1 MSIQIN
7 YLIDTL
13 LPSMFLRFL
22 LLICAISIF
31 NLLTPAL
38 GQTINYDKL
47 QEEIF
52 VLNGNNQNEKSLTR
66 LEAII
71 NDSKST
77 AYDKYHAYLQKSL
90 TYKQLYNYTG
100 ALINLQ
106 KAYQEGQQSKHQLET
121 ETRILVERILI
132 HYDLK
137 NEKELLETIKQIDPG
152 HLHYVNKETL
162 AFYICVLGQLELKKD
177 NTVAAEKHFDD
188 GIKLLEQQNPRH
200 LPVLYKAK
208 IELYNKL
215 KNKQKAQEAFNK
227 GFYYANKYGIDI
239 YRITMLESMIFYY
252 VENDDYKNAYEVQKK
267 VSEERRQYDAAN
279 RSGKLNQLEKELL
292 QDRNLEESKN
302 QKKVT
307 LLYIYVIV
315 LLLGL
320 IIALFKLN
328 KANKQR
334 RLSIEKELELLRFRL
349 LKDAKSADT
358 EESTQLLKTI
368 DTSKLKP
375 RHLEIIELVRE
386 GKTNKEIAA
395 ELFISDNTV
404 KYHLKTIYD
413 ILEVNNRS
421 DLM

>member
-1 MSIQIN
+1 
-7 YLIDTL
+7 
-13 LPSMFLRFL
+13 MFLRFL
-22 LLICAISIF
+22 LLICTTSIF
-31 NLLTPAL
+31 IPLKPAFC
-38 GQTINYDKL
+38 QTINPDKL
-47 QEEIF
+47 QEEIS
-52 VLNGNNQNEKSLTR
+52 VLNGNNQNEKSLIK
-66 LEAII
+66 LESII
-71 NDSKST
+71 NDSAST
-77 AYDKYHAYLQKSL
+77 AYDKYQAYLQKSL

-100 ALINLQ
+100 ALTNLQ
-106 KAYQEGQQSKHQLET
+106 NAYQEGQQSTHKLET

-137 NEKELLETIKQIDPG
+137 NEKELLESLKQVDPK

-162 AFYICVLGQLELKKD
+162 AFYICILGQLELKKD
-177 NTVAAEKHFDD
+177 NMIAAEKYFDE
-188 GIKLLEQQNPRH
+188 GIKLLEDHNPKH

-208 IELYNKL
+208 IQLYNRL
-215 KNKQKAQEAFNK
+215 KNKQKAQDAFDQ
-227 GFYYANKYGIDI
+227 GFYYAEKYGIDI
-239 YRITMLESMIFYY
+239 YKITMLESMIFFY
-252 VENDDYKNAYEVQKK
+252 VENDDYKHAYEVQKK

-292 QDRNLEESKN
+292 QERNLEESSN
-302 QKKVT
+302 QKKIT
-307 LLYIYVIV
+307 LLYIYVII

-320 IIALFKLN
+320 IVALFKLN

-349 LKDAKSADT
+349 LNGTDLIDT
-358 EESTQLLKTI
+358 QESTQLLTTI
-368 DTSKLKP
+368 DRSKLKP

-395 ELFISDNTV
+395 ELFISENTV

-421 DLM
+421 ALM